1 MVSQEHTEGLD
12 FVKTHLP
19 CPDCGSSDA
28 LCENTDGST
37 KCFSCGKFTPNAE
50 GTYQEVKIKEKA
62 SNFIQGK
69 LMPITARRLN
79 EEVCKKYD
87 YRVGSIDGK
96 PCHVASYYNMER
108 EVVAQKLRFED
119 KNFKCIGNPKFFFG
133 QHLFPNG
140 GRKLTITEGEIDCL
154 TVSQVVGDNK
164 YPVVSLPSGAQNA
177 KTIFRKHMDW
187 LNSFDEVIL
196 MFDNDN
202 AGQAAVEACSHILPI
217 GKIKVAKLPMKDPN
231 DMIMHG
237 RAKELISAFW
247 DAKVWRP
254 DDIICGTD
262 LYERLTTTK
271 VFESVSYPFN
281 GLNEKTHGCRKG
293 EISLFA
299 AGSGIGKSQ
308 ICKEI
313 IYHIL
318 STTDKKVGYIALE
331 ESIERTAN
339 SIIGL
344 AMNKLLHLEPII
356 ADDKFKEAYEATVG
370 SGRFFLYD
378 HWGSMESD
386 NLLNHVRYMV
396 KALEVEYIVLDHLSI
411 VVSGLGDGDERRMI
425 DNIMTKLRA
434 LVEETKVGL
443 ILVSHLKRPQGI
455 GHEDGG
461 RTHLSQL
468 RGSAGI
474 AQMSDICCGLERNQ
488 QCEENSNRTTIRVLK
503 NRFSGETGIACQ
515 VEYNPNTGRLT
526 ECSEIIEEEE
536 ETMHGF

>member
-1 MVSQEHTEGLD
+1 
-12 FVKTHLP
+12 
-19 CPDCGSSDA
+19 
-28 LCENTDGST
+28 
-37 KCFSCGKFTPNAE
+37 
-50 GTYQEVKIKEKA
+50 
-62 SNFIQGK
+62 
-69 LMPITARRLN
+69 
-79 EEVCKKYD
+79 
-87 YRVGSIDGK
+87 
-96 PCHVASYYNMER
+96 MER

-119 KNFKCIGNPKFFFG
+119 KNFKCIGTPHFFFG

-196 MFDNDN
+196 MFDSDN

-271 VFESVSYPFN
+271 VFESVTYPFN

-318 STTDKKVGYIALE
+318 KTTDKKVGYIALE

-344 AMNKLLHLEPII
+344 AMNKLLHLEPIL
-356 ADDKFKEAYEATVG
+356 ADDTFKEAYEATVG

-515 VEYNPNTGRLT
+515 VEYSPNTGRLT

>member
-12 FVKTHLP
+12 FIKTHQP

-28 LCENTDGST
+28 LSINADGST
-37 KCFSCGKFTPNAE
+37 KCFSCGTFTPAKTSENIGKTPISGFKKGA
-50 GTYQEVKIKEKA
+50 VLKLPARKI
-62 SNFIQGK
+62 
-69 LMPITARRLN
+69 N
-79 EEVCKKYD
+79 EDTCKKYD
-87 YRVGSIDGK
+87 YRVGNYNGK
-96 PCHVASYYNMER
+96 TCHVATYYNLEG
-108 EVVAQKLRFED
+108 EVTAQKLRFED
-119 KNFKCIGNPKFFFG
+119 KTFKCIGNPQYFYG
-133 QHLFPNG
+133 QHMWPNG
-140 GRKLTITEGEIDCL
+140 GRTLAITEGEIDCL
-154 TVSQVVGDNK
+154 TVAQVVGDNK
-164 YPVVSLPSGAQNA
+164 WPVVSLPSGAQNA
-177 KTIFRKHMDW
+177 KNIFKKHMEW
-187 LNSFDEVIL
+187 LNSFESIVL
-196 MFDNDN
+196 MFDMDKV
-202 AGQAAVEACSHILPI
+202 GREAVEACSHILPI
-217 GKIKVAKLPMKDPN
+217 GKVKVAKLPLKDPN
-231 DMIMHG
+231 EMLLAN
-237 RAKELISAFW
+237 RSKELVSAFW

-254 DDIICGTD
+254 DDIICGTE
-262 LYERLTTTK
+262 LYDRLTTTK
-271 VFESVSYPFN
+271 AFETVPYPFA
-281 GLNEKTHGCRKG
+281 GLNNKTHGCRKG
-293 EISLFA
+293 EIATFC

-313 IYHIL
+313 IYHML
-318 STTDKKVGYIALE
+318 KTTDKKVGYIALE

-344 AMNKLLHLEPII
+344 EMNKLLHLEPITVN
-356 ADDKFKEAYEATVG
+356 EAYDEAYKATVG

-378 HWGSMESD
+378 HWGSMASD
-386 NLLNHVRYMV
+386 NLLNHIRYMV

-443 ILVSHLKRPQGI
+443 ILVSHLKRPQGV

-488 QCEENSNRTTIRVLK
+488 QSEDNANRTTVRVLK

-515 VEYNPNTGRLT
+515 VEYCSNTGRLT
-526 ECSEIIEEEE
+526 ECNEIIEEEE
-536 ETMHGF
+536 ETVHGF

>member
-1 MVSQEHTEGLD
+1 VVSQENTEELD
-12 FVKTHLP
+12 FVKTHQP

-28 LCENTDGST
+28 LAVNTDGST
-37 KCFSCGKFTPNAE
+37 KCFACGLFKPAE
-50 GTYQEVKIKEKA
+50 RKEIVNK
-62 SNFIQGK
+62 
-69 LMPITARRLN
+69 MPISGFVKGACVDLPARKIH
-79 EEVCKKYD
+79 EQVCKKYD
-87 YRVGSIDGK
+87 YRIAKHNGK
-96 PCHVASYYNMER
+96 PCHVATFYNMER
-108 EVVAQKLRFED
+108 QVVAQKLRFQD
-119 KNFKCIGNPKFFFG
+119 KTFKCIGNPQYFYG
-133 QHLFPNG
+133 QHMFPNG

-177 KTIFRKHMDW
+177 KAMFKKHMDW
-187 LNSFDEVIL
+187 LNSFEEIVL
-196 MFDNDN
+196 MFDMDKV
-202 AGQAAVEACSHILPI
+202 GQEAVEACSHILPI
-217 GKIKVAKLPMKDPN
+217 GKVKVAKLPLKDPN
-231 DMIMHG
+231 EMLVQG
-237 RAKELISAFW
+237 RIKELVSAFW

-254 DDIICGTD
+254 DDIICGTE

-271 VFESVSYPFN
+271 VFDTVPYPFE
-281 GLNEKTHGCRKG
+281 GLNQKTHGLRKG
-293 EISLFA
+293 EIATFC

-308 ICKEI
+308 VCKEI
-313 IYHIL
+313 AYHIL
-318 STTDKKVGYIALE
+318 TNTDKKIGYIALE

-344 AMNKLLHLEPII
+344 HMDKLLHLEPI
-356 ADDKFKEAYEATVG
+356 AVDDAYTQAYNDTVG

-386 NLLNHVRYMV
+386 NLLNHIRYMC

-443 ILVSHLKRPQGI
+443 ILVSHLKRPQGT

-488 QCEENSNRTTIRVLK
+488 QSEDAANRTTVRVLK
-503 NRFSGETGIACQ
+503 NRFSGDTGVACQ
-515 VEYNPNTGRLT
+515 LNYNNNTGRLT
-526 ECSEIIEEEE
+526 ECNDIVEEENAD
-536 ETMHGF
+536 HGF

>member
-12 FVKTHLP
+12 FVRTHDP

-28 LCENTDGST
+28 LCTNADGST
-37 KCFSCGKFTPNAE
+37 KCFACGKFTPNAE
-50 GTYQEVKIKEKA
+50 TDYKEIRKK
-62 SNFIQGK
+62 SPLKGFIQGN
-69 LMPITARRLN
+69 LLPITARKIN

-87 YRVGSIDGK
+87 YRVGSHHGK
-96 PCHVASYYNMER
+96 PCHVASYYNMEGQ
-108 EVVAQKLRFED
+108 VVAQKLRFED
-119 KNFKCIGNPKFFFG
+119 KSFKCIGNPQGFYG

-140 GRKLTITEGEIDCL
+140 GRKLTVVEGEIDCL

-177 KTIFRKHMDW
+177 KNIFKKQMEW
-187 LNSFDEVIL
+187 LSSFEEVIL
-196 MFDNDN
+196 MFDMD
-202 AGQAAVEACSHILPI
+202 AVGQEAVEACSHILPI
-217 GKIKVAKLPMKDPN
+217 GKIKVAKLPLKDPN
-231 DMIMHG
+231 EMLLKG
-237 RAKELISAFW
+237 RSKELISAFW

-254 DDIICGTD
+254 DDIICGTE

-271 VFESVSYPFN
+271 VFETVSYPFK

-293 EISLFA
+293 EIATFC

-308 ICKEI
+308 VCKEI

-318 STTDKKVGYIALE
+318 KTTDKRVGYIALE

-344 AMNKLLHLEPII
+344 EMNKLLHLEPITVNQ
-356 ADDKFKEAYEATVG
+356 AYDEAYKNTVG

-443 ILVSHLKRPQGI
+443 ILVSHLKRPQGV

-488 QCEENSNRTTIRVLK
+488 QCQDNSNRTTIRVLK

-515 VEYNPNTGRLT
+515 VEFNSSTGRLT
-526 ECSEIIEEEE
+526 ECSQIIEQEE

>member
-1 MVSQEHTEGLD
+1 MVSEEHTEGLD
-12 FVKTHLP
+12 FVKTHQP
-19 CPDCGSSDA
+19 CNDCGSSDA
-28 LCENTDGST
+28 LSINSDGST
-37 KCFSCGKFTPNAE
+37 KCFSCGQFTPSNKE
-50 GTYQEVKIKEKA
+50 NIQVSKPSGFLTGTIV
-62 SNFIQGK
+62 
-69 LMPITARRLN
+69 PITARRIN

-87 YRVGSIDGK
+87 YRVTQFNGK
-96 PCHVASYYNMER
+96 ACHVATYYNEQR
-108 EVVAQKLRFED
+108 QVIAQKLRFED
-119 KNFKCIGNPKFFFG
+119 KSFQCIGSPQYFYG
-133 QHLFPNG
+133 QHMFPNG
-140 GRKLTITEGEIDCL
+140 GRKLAITEGEIDCL

-164 YPVVSLPSGAQNA
+164 YPVVSLPAGAQNA
-177 KTIFRKHMDW
+177 KAMFKKHMEW
-187 LNSFDEVIL
+187 LNKFEEIILLFDMDDVGQKAIEEV
-196 MFDNDN
+196 
-202 AGQAAVEACSHILPI
+202 SHILPI
-217 GKIKVAKLPMKDPN
+217 GKIKVAKLPLKDAN
-231 DMIMHG
+231 DMLMQN
-237 RAKELISAFW
+237 RSKELVAAFW
-247 DAKVWRP
+247 DAKIWRP
-254 DDIICGTD
+254 DDIICGTE

-271 VFESVSYPFN
+271 VFETVSYPFQ
-281 GLNEKTHGCRKG
+281 GLNTKTHGCRKG
-293 EISLFA
+293 EISTFC

-308 ICKEI
+308 LCKEI

-318 STTDKKVGYIALE
+318 KTTDKKVGYIALE

-344 AMNKLLHLEPII
+344 ELNRLLHLEPVTV
-356 ADDKFKEAYEATVG
+356 DEEYDEAYQNTVG

-386 NLLNHVRYMV
+386 NLLNHIRYMC
-396 KALEVEYIVLDHLSI
+396 KALDVEYIVLDHLSI

-443 ILVSHLKRPQGI
+443 ILVSHLKRPQGV

-488 QCEENSNRTTIRVLK
+488 QSQQHSNRTTIRVLK

-515 VEYNPNTGRLT
+515 VAYNAQTGRL
-526 ECSEIIEEEE
+526 EEVENIQE
-536 ETMHGF
+536 ETETGF